1 MNEDYYFIIG
11 SITDCL
17 IDKDISNEDMVGV
30 IIDMKIIYS
39 IITDQCDFNYQIFIE
54 SVYNSLHLYCE
65 SLSII
70 IKEWLYNL
78 STLKISRSS
87 MNTES
92 FIN

>member
-1 MNEDYYFIIG
+1 MNEDYYFVIG
-11 SITDCL
+11 SITDYL

-39 IITDQCDFNYQIFIE
+39 IITDQCGFNYQFFIE

-78 STLKISRSS
+78 STLKINRSS